1 MKPYGIGIDIIET
14 ERIRKIIGKTPG
26 FLKRFFSRSE
36 TEYCLKHRNK
46 YERFAAKFSA
56 KEAVIK
62 ALGDKNIPLKEIEII
77 NEFSG
82 KPVARLGKKIR
93 FDLMISVS
101 HTKNYACAVCMA
113 FKK

>member
-1 MKPYGIGIDIIET
+1 MDIIET
-14 ERIRKIIGKTPG
+14 ERIRKSVSGNPK
-26 FLKRFFSRSE
+26 FLKRFFSASE
-36 TEYCLKHRNK
+36 TAYCLKYKNK

-62 ALGDKNIPLKEIEII
+62 ALGDKSIPLKDIEIV

-82 KPVARLGKKIR
+82 KPVAKIR
-93 FDLMISVS
+93 KKKNFGFMISVS
-101 HTKNYACAVCMA
+101 HTENYACAVCMA